1 MDSIVAFFD
10 SLSTAQ
16 LFLWV
21 IACLLFVWVLEA
33 IVPLFDHDY
42 RKVRHDAVNLAFLGM
57 SMVVNLLVRLS
68 TAGVFV
74 WIHERRV
81 GLLQW
86 ASLPTWAELLI
97 AVAALDLFAQYVAHF
112 VLHRVKWMWKLH
124 MVHHSDTSVDATTG
138 TRHHPGDY
146 LIRELFAIATVVVF
160 GIPAGYYVLY
170 RVVTVFFTYVTHA
183 NVRMPGWLD
192 RALSVVFITPNIHKF
207 HHHFERPWTDTNFG
221 NVFSFWDRAFGTL
234 VYDDP
239 TKVVYGLDV
248 TDATRDESIGYQL
261 ALPVNRSIKTDY

>member
-1 MDSIVAFFD
+1 VDSIVTFFD
-10 SLSTAQ
+10 SLSTTQ

-21 IACLLFVWVLEA
+21 VACLLFVWALEA
-33 IVPLFDHDY
+33 IVPLVDHDY

-57 SMVVNLLVRLS
+57 SMVVNLLVRIS

-74 WIHERRV
+74 WIHESRI

-97 AVAALDLFAQYVAHF
+97 AVAALDLFAQYVAHY

-124 MVHHSDTSVDATTG
+124 MVHHSDTKVDATTG

-146 LIRELFAIATVVVF
+146 LIREVFAIATVIVF

-183 NVRMPGWLD
+183 NVRMPTWLD
-192 RALSVVFITPNIHKF
+192 RALSLVFITPNIHKF

-221 NVFSFWDRAFGTL
+221 NVFSLWDRAFGTL

-239 TKVVYGLDV
+239 TKVIYGLDV
-248 TDATRDESIGYQL
+248 TDASRDESIGYQL
-261 ALPVNRSIKTDY
+261 GLPVNRSIKTDY